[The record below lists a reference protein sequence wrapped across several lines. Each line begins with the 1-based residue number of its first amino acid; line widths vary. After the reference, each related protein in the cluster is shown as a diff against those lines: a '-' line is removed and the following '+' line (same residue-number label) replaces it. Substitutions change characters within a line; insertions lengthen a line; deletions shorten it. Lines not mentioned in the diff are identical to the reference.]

1 MLCSINDSLR
11 AIAMRLGVEAGVEIA
26 PIDMAPMLEDLSD
39 ANIIDNAEAE
49 GSEDPYGELKALDG

>member
-1 MLCSINDSLR
+1 
-11 AIAMRLGVEAGVEIA
+11 MRLGVEAGVEIA